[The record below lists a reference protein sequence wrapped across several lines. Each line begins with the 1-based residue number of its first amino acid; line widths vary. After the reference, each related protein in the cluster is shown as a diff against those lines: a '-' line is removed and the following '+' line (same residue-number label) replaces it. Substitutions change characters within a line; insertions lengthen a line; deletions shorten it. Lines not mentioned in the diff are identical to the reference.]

1 VWARVSA
8 VQPAPGSA
16 VVALTA
22 LAALVA
28 VGWPRAWTVTR
39 HVGTIVHEAG
49 HAVVA
54 VLTGR
59 RLAGIRLHSD
69 SSGLTISVGR
79 PRGPG
84 MVAML
89 AAGYPAPA
97 LLGLAAAAVLGTGH
111 VAAVLWLLVVLL
123 LGMLLLVRNW
133 FGAWTVLASAVVVFA
148 VTWWLPGRA
157 QSAFAYA
164 VTWFLLLTGVRE
176 VFGLIAVRRQ
186 AGGRGADRSAARGS
200 DADQLA
206 RLTHVP
212 AGLWVGAFL
221 LVAVVAVVG
230 GVALA
235 GGVLV
240 AR

>member
-1 VWARVSA
+1 VSA
-8 VQPAPGSA
+8 VVPAPPPWLVAATA
-16 VVALTA
+16 VVA
-22 LAALVA
+22 AALVL
-28 VGWPRAWTVTR
+28 VPSAWVVAR

-49 HAVVA
+49 HALVA

-69 SSGLTISVGR
+69 SSGVTVSVGR
-79 PRGPG
+79 PQGPG

-111 VAAVLWLLVVLL
+111 VAALLWALVLL
-123 LGMLLLVRNW
+123 LLGLLLLVRNW
-133 FGAWTVLASAVVVFA
+133 FGAWTVLASGAAVFA

-157 QSAFAYA
+157 QSAFGYL
-164 VTWFLLLTGVRE
+164 VTWFLLLAGIRE
-176 VFGLIAVRRQ
+176 VLDLVVARR
-186 AGGRGADRSAARGS
+186 GGGARRS

-212 AGLWVGAFL
+212 AGVWVAVFF
-221 LVAVVAVVG
+221 LVAVAAAVA
-230 GVALA
+230 GVAL
-235 GGVLV
+235 V
-240 AR
+240 R